1 MKNVNVNLKKI
12 MNNREAA
19 EKIFIA
25 GVRSVLP
32 EKLISS
38 SMRLEGSMF
47 TVGDHKIQLD
57 SIKNIFVIGAG
68 KASAAMGHYVE
79 CILGDLITGGHIV
92 VKYGYSCKLK
102 RIKVTEAG
110 HPIPDTRGFEAA
122 EEIKRLS
129 YKAEESDLV
138 ICLISGGASALLA
151 DLPEGILPEELY
163 IVNNLLIRCGA
174 TINEINSVRKHLSR
188 LKGGQ
193 LARIIRPAKLMTV
206 ILSDV
211 TGNPLDVI
219 GSGPTVPDASTFSDA
234 LKVIEKYNLTADITS
249 GVLNYLKDGANGMH
263 PETPK
268 PGDPLFEGAINILSG
283 TNQLALKAAK
293 NLAGSLG
300 FKSYIIDSEMNGDV
314 ESVCETVLNTA
325 VSFRKNNDIQ
335 KPACLLYGGETTIK
349 VSGNGLGGRNQHL
362 VLSAAIR
369 LSNIPGIT
377 LLSAGTDGTDGPTD
391 AAGAVADAET
401 IRRARSLHED
411 PENYL
416 CEFNSYSFF
425 KRVGGLILTGPTFTN
440 VMDLVVVLVE

>member
-1 MKNVNVNLKKI
+1 
-12 MNNREAA
+12 MNNREIA
-19 EKIFIA
+19 EKIFMA

-32 EKLISS
+32 EKLITCI
-38 SMRLEGSMF
+38 MKLQGSMLI
-47 TVGDHKIQLD
+47 VSDHKIPLD
-57 SIKNIFVIGAG
+57 NVKNIYVIGAG
-68 KASAAMGHYVE
+68 KASAAMAHYVE
-79 CILGDLITGGHIV
+79 SILGTRITGGHIV

-102 RIKVTEAG
+102 WIKVTEAG
-110 HPIPDTRGFEAA
+110 HPVPDASGFKAA
-122 EEIKRLS
+122 EEIIKIS
-129 YKAEESDLV
+129 SQATENDLV

-174 TINEINSVRKHLSR
+174 TINEINCVRKHLSL

-193 LARIIRPAKLMTV
+193 LARIIRPAQLLTL

-219 GSGPTVPDASTFSDA
+219 GSGPTVPDSSTFNDA
-234 LKVIEKYNLTADITS
+234 LKVIDKYNLTTDITS
-249 GVLNYLKDGANGMH
+249 GVLNYLKNGANGFH

-268 PGDPLFEGAINILSG
+268 PGDPLFEGSFNILAG

-293 NLAGSLG
+293 TEAMSLG
-300 FKSYIIDSEMNGDV
+300 FKSYIIDSEMSGDV
-314 ESVCETVLNTA
+314 ENVCESVLNNA
-325 VSFRKNNDIQ
+325 VSFKKNNDIP
-335 KPACLLYGGETTIK
+335 KPACLLYGGETTIR

-362 VLSAAIR
+362 VLLAAIR
-369 LSNIPGIT
+369 LRNIPGIT
-377 LLSAGTDGTDGPTD
+377 LLSAGTDGNDGSTD

-401 IRRARSLHED
+401 IRRAISLHED

-416 CEFNSYSFF
+416 CEFNSYNFF
-425 KRVGGLILTGPTFTN
+425 KRISGLIVTGPTFTN